1 MRRAWLGPGAAT
13 AAVAAAACAPWPVN
27 PHDGL
32 ICCWFLTSC
41 APCGRACLHTH
52 ETPPAAAHD
61 GMPALPPLCASY
73 GPVCTILWCAPHG
86 HAAALLLLLH
96 PSTLPLHPQDVK

>member
-1 MRRAWLGPGAAT
+1 
-13 AAVAAAACAPWPVN
+13 
-27 PHDGL
+27 
-32 ICCWFLTSC
+32 
-41 APCGRACLHTH
+41 
-52 ETPPAAAHD
+52 
-61 GMPALPPLCASY
+61 MPALPPLCASY